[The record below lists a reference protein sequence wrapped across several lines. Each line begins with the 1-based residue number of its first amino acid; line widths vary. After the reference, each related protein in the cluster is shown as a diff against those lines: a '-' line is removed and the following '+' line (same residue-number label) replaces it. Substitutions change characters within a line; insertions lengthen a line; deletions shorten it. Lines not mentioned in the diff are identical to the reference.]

1 MGWDPTLWALAG
13 WLLLALLIMSLIGEF
28 LQYSLPVGR
37 GNKLFANINDR
48 IKAWWVIA
56 ILLIGAL
63 ALGKGG
69 VLALFILVSFAALRE
84 FLSLTNTRL
93 SDSWALAAA
102 FFFVLPVQYLA
113 VAMDWYGIMTMFIPV
128 YAFLFMPI
136 LSALRGEPHSF
147 LIRVAE
153 TQWSL
158 MVSVFCVSHVP
169 ALMMLEIPMFEGR
182 AALLI
187 LFFVTVVQASDSIQY
202 IWGSR
207 FGKRQIA
214 PLLSPSKTVQ
224 GFVAGVIGSMIIGAL
239 LFWITPFTWWQAAVL
254 AAIIFVMGFLG
265 ALVMAAIKR
274 DRGIREWGP
283 LMNAQGGVTD
293 RLDTAIFSAPVF
305 YHLVRYFWGA

>member
-1 MGWDPTLWALAG
+1 MGFDPTLWALAS
-13 WLLLALLIMSLIGEF
+13 WLLLALLIVSLIGEV
-28 LQYSLPVGR
+28 LEYQLPVGR
-37 GNKLFANINDR
+37 GNKLFKNINDR

-56 ILLIGAL
+56 VLLVGAL
-63 ALGKGG
+63 ALGKAG
-69 VLALFILVSFAALRE
+69 VLFLFVLVSFSALRE

-93 SDSWALAAA
+93 ADSWALAAA
-102 FFFVLPVQYLA
+102 FFFVLPMQYLS

-158 MVSVFCVSHVP
+158 MIAVFCVSHVP
-169 ALMMLEIPMFEGR
+169 ALMQLTIPGFEGR

-187 LFFVTVVQASDSIQY
+187 LFLITIVQGSDTIQY
-202 IWGSR
+202 LWGAQ
-207 FGKRQIA
+207 FGKRQVA
-214 PLLSPSKTVQ
+214 PQLSPSKTIE
-224 GFVAGVIGSMIIGAL
+224 GFVAGAIGAALLGAL
-239 LFWITPFTWWQAAVL
+239 LFWITPFAWWQAALLGGV
-254 AAIIFVMGFLG
+254 IFTMGFFG

-274 DRGIREWGP
+274 DRGIKEWGP
-283 LMNAQGGVTD
+283 LMMAQGGVTD

-305 YHLVRYFWGA
+305 YHIVRYGWGG